1 MDVIDLT
8 KTLVSIPSILGNTS
22 QIEEFVL
29 SRLEKVGSS
38 QVELVPVGNLG
49 NNVLAS
55 VIHDEKLPTIMINGH
70 LDTVDICKGWTR
82 DPFKSFQ
89 DGDRLYGLGSA
100 DMKSGVALGMLA
112 FEKLAKSSKAN
123 VIYAG
128 SIDEEGDSA
137 GAFALL
143 ERGIKADLCLIPEPS
158 GGSLMMGCRGRVV
171 FDVSV
176 RGASAHGSRPE
187 QGVNAITEAG
197 RFACALE
204 RLPLMTDDKLGKG
217 SFCPLEISG
226 GTRTLSVPDS
236 CRLKIDRHH
245 VRGEDQTQMLQQLK
259 EMVTVLNSHAT
270 FDITYLA
277 SRPTPFLEPYLTAN
291 EGLAKIFTDAV
302 GGKFT
307 YGKSVGDYNAFSKR
321 IPTVVYGP
329 HGENW
334 HAPDE
339 WVSIRSILECQ
350 TGYERFMSS
359 LQSTPG

>member
-1 MDVIDLT
+1 MDVIELT
-8 KTLVSIPSILGNTS
+8 KALVSIPSTLGNTG
-22 QIEEFVL
+22 QIEQFVL
-29 SRLEKVGSS
+29 SRLEKVRG
-38 QVELVPVGNLG
+38 VRAELVPVGKLG

-55 VIHDEKLPTIMINGH
+55 VIHDDTLPTILINGH
-70 LDTVDICKGWTR
+70 LDTVEVCKGWTM
-82 DPFKSFQ
+82 DPFKPIQ
-89 DGDRLYGLGSA
+89 DGDRLHGLGSA

-112 FEKLAKSSKAN
+112 FEKIASLGTVNA
-123 VIYAG
+123 IFAG

-143 ERGIKADLCLIPEPS
+143 DKGIKADLCIIPEPS
-158 GGSLMMGCRGRVV
+158 GGTLMMGCRGRVV
-171 FDVSV
+171 FEVDV

-197 RFACALE
+197 RLACALE
-204 RLPLMTDDKLGKG
+204 KLSLVEDDTLGKG
-217 SFCPLEISG
+217 SFCPLDISG

-236 CRLKIDRHH
+236 CTLKLDRHH
-245 VRGEDQTQMLQQLK
+245 VRGESQAQMIEQLRNMAAGLQ
-259 EMVTVLNSHAT
+259 SPAS

-277 SRPTPFLEPYLTAN
+277 TRPTPFLEPYLTAN
-291 EGLAKIFTDAV
+291 EGLAKMFTDAV

-339 WVSIRSILECQ
+339 WVSMKTILDCQ
-350 TGYERFMSS
+350 AGYDRFIER
-359 LQSTPG
+359 LKK